1 MRRELVVMIVKT
13 SLVLRS
19 LEIEKEMELVEELE
33 MFRMEVEESS
43 L

>member
-1 MRRELVVMIVKT
+1 MVMIVKT